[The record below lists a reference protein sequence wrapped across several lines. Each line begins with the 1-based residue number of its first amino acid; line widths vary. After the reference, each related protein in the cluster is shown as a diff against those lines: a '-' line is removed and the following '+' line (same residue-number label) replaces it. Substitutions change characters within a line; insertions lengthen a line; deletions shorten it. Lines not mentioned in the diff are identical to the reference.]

1 MHLPSLVLALLPLA
15 LGNQERGVQLDLD
28 PRYLP
33 AHSVRRAPGYR
44 ACLGSKHGKRAAP
57 PELGV
62 GGLSV
67 GVHGQEQPRLERR
80 AANGSI
86 IALGSAAK

>member
-1 MHLPSLVLALLPLA
+1 L
-15 LGNQERGVQLDLD
+15 
-28 PRYLP
+28 
-33 AHSVRRAPGYR
+33 PGYR
-44 ACLGSKHGKRAAP
+44 ACPGSQLGKRAAP
-57 PELGV
+57 PELDV

-67 GVHGQEQPRLERR
+67 NIHGQEQPKLERR